1 MKLHNGNSLFTP
13 RYSSMPIEESI
24 KHYNSFDEFE
34 KDYEQDLL
42 DENLLLADFLN
53 GLLMQYNVSANKASL
68 GIGVSHSYVGKI
80 INGDK
85 MNPSRDVLLAICV
98 FIGATVE
105 ETQTL
110 LKYAGKAPLYVR
122 RKRDVIIWFA
132 LMKHQTLSFVDG
144 YLYDRNFPILSGSK
158 D

>member
-1 MKLHNGNSLFTP
+1 MVLRNGNTLFKP
-13 RYSSMPIEESI
+13 KYSTMPIEESL
-24 KHYNSFDEFE
+24 KRFNSFDEFE
-34 KDYEQDLL
+34 KYYEKDLI
-42 DENLLLADFLN
+42 DENLLLADYLY
-53 GLLMQYNVSANKASL
+53 GLLDQYQISANKASL

-80 INGDK
+80 ITGEK

-132 LMKHQTLSFVDG
+132 LMKHQNLYNLDE
-144 YLYDRNFPILSGSK
+144 YLYDRGFRILSGYK